1 MKVAVMRYA
10 SQLESLRQTLQSING
25 LNGIGPQTRVLL
37 KPNILWGG
45 GDLPRFGVA
54 TTARLVE
61 DMILLLKE
69 KGCRDISIGEGSIY
83 NSEMKSDTQ
92 NGFRWAGIDQVA
104 EQYKI
109 PLFDLNEG
117 PFTSLKFE
125 DVTIRIASRV
135 RETDFL
141 INLPV
146 LKTHGQAKV
155 SLGMKNLKGC
165 IDYESKKR
173 FHRYGLNKFIGWL
186 ASVLHPALTVIDGIY
201 ALERGP
207 SPYGTAYRT
216 NLLIASRDPY
226 GCDAVGAS
234 ILGLDPAEVEHLQEY
249 AQFTST
255 DINAVEV
262 VGENIETVRKPLAW
276 SHQRYEIFNK
286 ADIKGIE
293 MRDPGLTFCSGCSSN
308 LFPALSDFCR
318 INRKKTFSGFEI
330 ILGRESKP
338 FPGSQKVILMGNCPI
353 TINKNCKD
361 AIRVPG
367 CPPTTEKAFE
377 ALVVHTL
384 GEQHLTEQKGMA
396 ATLRKAGKKVYDPK
410 EFEPAHFRM

>member
-1 MKVAVMRYA
+1 MRYA
-10 SQLESLRQTLQSING
+10 NQLESLRQVIESING
-25 LNGIGPQTRVLL
+25 LNGVGPQTRVLL
-37 KPNILWGG
+37 KPNIMWGG

-61 DMILLLKE
+61 DMILLLK
-69 KGCRDISIGEGSIY
+69 KQGCRDISIGEGSIY
-83 NSEMKSDTQ
+83 NSEMKSDTP
-92 NGFRWAGIDQVA
+92 NAFRWAGIDQVA
-104 EQYKI
+104 KQYKI

-117 PFTSLKFE
+117 PFTNLQFE

-165 IDYESKKR
+165 IDFESKKR
-173 FHRYGLNKFIGWL
+173 FHRHGLNKFIGWL

-207 SPYGTAYRT
+207 SPFGTAYRT

-234 ILGLDPAEVEHLQEY
+234 ILGLNPLEVEHLQEY
-249 AQFTST
+249 ARITST
-255 DINAVEV
+255 DVHAVEV
-262 VGENIETVRKPLAW
+262 MGEKIETVRKPLVW
-276 SHQRYEIFNK
+276 SHERYEIFNK
-286 ADIKGIE
+286 AGIDGIE

-308 LFPALSDFCR
+308 LFPAFTDFCR
-318 INRKKTFSGFEI
+318 INRQKAFSGFEI

-338 FPGSQKVILMGNCPI
+338 SPGSQKVILMGNCPI
-353 TINKNCKD
+353 SIHKDCKD
-361 AIRVPG
+361 AIRIPG
-367 CPPTTEKAFE
+367 CPPSTEKVFE
-377 ALVVHTL
+377 GLVIHTL
-384 GEQHLTEQKGMA
+384 GEQFLTEQKTTA
-396 ATLRKAGKKVYDPK
+396 SALRKAGVKVYDPK
-410 EFEPAHFRM
+410 EFEPAHFRI